1 MKKRNIVAAAAAICA
16 ALCLSMGTPGSG
28 FVARGQEGTKAE
40 EQTEG
45 QNQTESRTQAP
56 GETQQESQSQPQE
69 ELPESDKELEKQIQ
83 NLMEKQQLLQ
93 IDDENVYE
101 GMDKAYKE
109 GYEPE
114 VSKNQVTVILP
125 LSEAVASELQSIQVT
140 PDFGNAKNSPFVY
153 KNYQKTIQKK
163 QQKIKKSKET
173 KEIFYVKFRFDLKE
187 ERSEG
192 TYPIQFQVAYYL
204 NGTSAEQT
212 FRTYVQ
218 IGESRQ
224 KEEGAEPAIVQESQE
239 TQAPAQTQESESEV
253 LAEPKLI
260 IEKSRRVPER
270 IVAGQEFELQVTI
283 KNTNKKKYVQNI
295 TATVSNQE
303 PNLVLQEESNTFYFD
318 YLGPQETLT
327 LNLKFK
333 AEAQIAEGSYSVGLD
348 FSYDNSDAV
357 PLTASGKMDF
367 KVYQELRIGFE
378 AGDIQEEMN
387 AGDSIAVPIQVM
399 NLGRSGIYNAVCTVE
414 APGLSVNQSLYLG
427 NLESGAAASG
437 EMQIFAGMVNPQA
450 QSEEERYG
458 RTDGHIILTYEDQ
471 EGKVSTQKK
480 EIATV
485 IKALEIRQ
493 ETEEGEEKEQGLGG
507 QVFAGFSVVLLL
519 LLGMASVPAVKAW
532 RRKRQV
538 DDDERLL

>member
-1 MKKRNIVAAAAAICA
+1 MKRIKRIATAA
-16 ALCLSMGTPGSG
+16 ALCACMWLGMGTLAEGL
-28 FVARGQEGTKAE
+28 VVKGQEDTKTQEQAETHPELLTQSQGENRQQQTQPQTENPE
-40 EQTEG
+40 EQ
-45 QNQTESRTQAP
+45 ESER
-56 GETQQESQSQPQE
+56 
-69 ELPESDKELEKQIQ
+69 QIQ

-93 IDDENVYE
+93 IDDGNIYE

-109 GYEPE
+109 GYEPK

-125 LSEAVASELQSIQVT
+125 LCEAAASGLESIQVT

-153 KNYQKTIQKK
+153 KNYQKTIEKK
-163 QQKIKKSKET
+163 EQKIKKSKET
-173 KEIFYVKFRFDLKE
+173 KEIFYVKFIFDLKE
-187 ERSEG
+187 ERSAG
-192 TYPIQFQVAYYL
+192 TYPIQFQTTYYL
-204 NGTSAEQT
+204 DETSAEQT
-212 FRTYVQ
+212 FRTYVR
-218 IGESRQ
+218 IEESR
-224 KEEGAEPAIVQESQE
+224 KNEKDPEPAKVQESQE
-239 TQAPAQTQESESEV
+239 TQAPAQTQESETEA
-253 LAEPKLI
+253 LAEPKLV

-270 IVAGQEFELQVTI
+270 IVAGQEFELQVTV

-295 TATVSNQE
+295 TAAVSNQE
-303 PNLVLQEESNTFYFD
+303 PNLVLLEESNTFYFD

-348 FSYDNSDAV
+348 FSYDNPDAV

-387 AGDSIAVPIQVM
+387 AGDSVSVPVQVM

-437 EMQIFAGMVNPQA
+437 ELQIFAGMVNPQA
-450 QSEEERYG
+450 ESEEQRYG

-471 EGKVSTQKK
+471 EGKSSTQKK

-493 ETEEGEEKEQGLGG
+493 ETEEGEETERGLSG
-507 QVFAGFSVVLLL
+507 QIFAGFSVVLLL
-519 LLGMASVPAVKAW
+519 LLGMASVPAIKAW
-532 RRKRQV
+532 RKKRRV

>member
-1 MKKRNIVAAAAAICA
+1 MKRIKRIATAA
-16 ALCLSMGTPGSG
+16 ALCACMWLGMGTLAEGL
-28 FVARGQEGTKAE
+28 VAKGQEDTKTQEQAEAHPELLTQSQGENRQQQTQPQTENPE
-40 EQTEG
+40 EQ
-45 QNQTESRTQAP
+45 ESER
-56 GETQQESQSQPQE
+56 
-69 ELPESDKELEKQIQ
+69 QIQ

-93 IDDENVYE
+93 IDDGNIYE

-109 GYEPE
+109 GYEPK

-125 LSEAVASELQSIQVT
+125 LCEAAASGLESIQVT

-153 KNYQKTIQKK
+153 KNYQKTIEKK
-163 QQKIKKSKET
+163 EQKIKKSKET
-173 KEIFYVKFRFDLKE
+173 KEIFYVKFVFDLKE
-187 ERSEG
+187 ERSAG
-192 TYPIQFQVAYYL
+192 TYPIQFQTTYYL
-204 NGTSAEQT
+204 DETSAEQT
-212 FRTYVQ
+212 FRTYVR
-218 IGESRQ
+218 IEESR
-224 KEEGAEPAIVQESQE
+224 KNEKDPEPAKVQESQE
-239 TQAPAQTQESESEV
+239 TQAPAQTQESETEA
-253 LAEPKLI
+253 LAEPKLV

-270 IVAGQEFELQVTI
+270 IVAGQEFELQVTV

-295 TATVSNQE
+295 TAAVSNQE
-303 PNLVLQEESNTFYFD
+303 PNLVLLEESNTFYFD

-348 FSYDNSDAV
+348 FSYDNPDAV

-387 AGDSIAVPIQVM
+387 AGDSVSVPVQVM

-437 EMQIFAGMVNPQA
+437 ELQIFAGMVNPQA
-450 QSEEERYG
+450 ESEEQRYG

-471 EGKVSTQKK
+471 EGKSSTQKK

-493 ETEEGEEKEQGLGG
+493 ETEEGEETERGLSG
-507 QVFAGFSVVLLL
+507 QIFAGFSVVLLL
-519 LLGMASVPAVKAW
+519 LLGMASVPAIKAW
-532 RRKRQV
+532 RKKRRV